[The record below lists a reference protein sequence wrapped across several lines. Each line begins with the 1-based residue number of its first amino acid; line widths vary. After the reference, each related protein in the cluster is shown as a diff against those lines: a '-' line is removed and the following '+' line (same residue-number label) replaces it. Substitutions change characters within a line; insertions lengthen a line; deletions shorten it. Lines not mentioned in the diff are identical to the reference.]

1 MNSLYDDKTFFD
13 AYAQMGRSQGGLA
26 AAGEW
31 QQLRPLFPPLEGK
44 AVLDLGCGYGW
55 HSAYAAQQGAASV
68 LGLDLSARMIDEA
81 KKRNS
86 APVISYQ
93 VCGVEDYDYPPE
105 RYDLVV
111 SNLVLHYI
119 ADLDNIYQ
127 KVYQTLKPGGVFLFN
142 IEHPVFTAGIQEDW
156 IYGEDGKP
164 VAWPVDRY
172 FYPGERETLFLGQL
186 VKKQHHTLTQILMG
200 LIRAGF
206 VLEQVEEVQPPES
219 MMDQPGMEDE
229 LRRPMMLLVKAKK

>member
-44 AVLDLGCGYGW
+44 SVLDLGCGYGW

-164 VAWPVDRY
+164 LAWPVDRY

>member
-1 MNSLYDDKTFFD
+1 MSSLYDNKTFFD
-13 AYAQMGRSQGGLA
+13 AYAQMARSQGGLA

-164 VAWPVDRY
+164 LAWPVDRY

>member
-13 AYAQMGRSQGGLA
+13 AYAQMARSQGGLA

-44 AVLDLGCGYGW
+44 SVLDLGCGYGW